1 MNLRPED
8 TAAGP
13 GGAGKVRAVRLSRRQ
28 FEALVAEALDA
39 IPDGLARLMDN
50 VVVVVEDW
58 PTDEQRGEHE
68 SLFGYYEG
76 TALTERSDYSGVMP
90 DRITIFRGP
99 LCEACETEDDLIDEV
114 YVTVVHEVA
123 HHFGISDE
131 RLAELGWD

>member
-1 MNLRPED
+1 M
-8 TAAGP
+8 
-13 GGAGKVRAVRLSRRQ
+13 RLSRRQ

-39 IPDGLARLMDN
+39 IPEGLARLMDN

-68 SLFGYYEG
+68 TLFGYYEG
-76 TALTERSDYSGVMP
+76 TALTERSPLYYSGVMP

-99 LCEACETEDDLIDEV
+99 LCEAFETEEDLIDEV

-123 HHFGISDE
+123 HHFGIDDD
-131 RLAELGWD
+131 RLTELGWD

>member
-1 MNLRPED
+1 M
-8 TAAGP
+8 
-13 GGAGKVRAVRLSRRQ
+13 RLSRRQ

-39 IPDGLARLMDN
+39 IPDHLAEMMDN

-58 PTDEQRGEHE
+58 PTDEQRGEHDT
-68 SLFGYYEG
+68 LFGYYEG
-76 TALTERSDYSGVMP
+76 TDLTRRSPLAYSGVLP

-99 LCEACETEDDLIDEV
+99 LCDACETEDDLVDQI